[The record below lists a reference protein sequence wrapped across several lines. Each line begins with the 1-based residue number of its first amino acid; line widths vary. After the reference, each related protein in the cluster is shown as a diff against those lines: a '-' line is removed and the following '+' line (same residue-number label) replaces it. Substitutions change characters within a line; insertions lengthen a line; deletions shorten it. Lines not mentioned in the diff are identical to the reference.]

1 MATAGTA
8 DDGCLGGR
16 QRQTT
21 GSGPALVRW
30 TAHAH
35 ELAHCVGGVDL
46 GTAGRGSQG
55 AASPGRQSIT
65 PRVNVG
71 RMTVGCPHRLELCCR
86 RRRRPK
92 LRSKARTRRW
102 GQSREA
108 HHWTVALC
116 SPKGHASMR
125 SDRTQRARRE
135 VEWASVRDCYDNPHR
150 RSLTG
155 GTHSSSRLV
164 PASLQCPYPVVPV
177 TNLTV
182 RVRVHPKSVGPSP
195 WRL

>member
-35 ELAHCVGGVDL
+35 ELAHCLGGVDL

-55 AASPGRQSIT
+55 AASLGRQSIT
-65 PRVNVG
+65 PLVNVG
-71 RMTVGCPHRLELCCR
+71 RMTVGCPHRR
-86 RRRRPK
+86 HQQH
-92 LRSKARTRRW
+92 
-102 GQSREA
+102 G
-108 HHWTVALC
+108 WTVALC
-116 SPKGHASMR
+116 SPRGHASMR
-125 SDRTQRARRE
+125 SHRTQRARRE